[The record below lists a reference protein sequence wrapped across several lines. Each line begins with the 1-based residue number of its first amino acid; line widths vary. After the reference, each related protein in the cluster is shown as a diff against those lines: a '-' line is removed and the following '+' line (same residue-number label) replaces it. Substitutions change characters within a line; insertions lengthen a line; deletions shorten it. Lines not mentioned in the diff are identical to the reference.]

1 MKLVNAAV
9 KPELA
14 YKGHRIVITG
24 VGNGWRAM
32 IYAPRSLSAL
42 PESPTNLE
50 ESSKEAILAEAK
62 WVVDARCS
70 VPADVVTK

>member
-1 MKLVNAAV
+1 MKLVNPAV

-32 IYAPRSLSAL
+32 IYAPRSSSPLR
-42 PESPTNLE
+42 ESPTNLE
-50 ESSKEAILAEAK
+50 QSSKEAIIAEAK
-62 WVVDARCS
+62 WIVDARCS
-70 VPADVVTK
+70 LAPTR